1 MPSVWQASAG
11 LADAYPGAMSH
22 TPLMLSALATSA
34 VPGLQVVSAQQL
46 SLGQRNAALVH
57 DVHGNAFVVSLSSS
71 DAEEAVVKER
81 ISSAQALTEGLR
93 SRMPFQVPRVVG
105 TLDVQG
111 RTLSVSDYLPGQSP
125 LAKNLTPEF
134 AAAMGHALA
143 AIHQLPTATLIDHQR
158 VVNSALD
165 SLREAA
171 GIVDRTAATGL
182 LPQSLLRRWETACED
197 RALWQFEATAIHGRM
212 GLGRFLAGD
221 SRVLGVTGWRTFRV
235 SDPALDMAWLSTPS
249 AQGFSA
255 AAVTAYHSA
264 RNHADRHIMQRA
276 RFWAE
281 LDVAK
286 WLLHGLDLGN
296 DTITHDA
303 TEMLVALNDRVSGD
317 LDQALTQPISQAQHP
332 LAQ

>member
-1 MPSVWQASAG
+1 
-11 LADAYPGAMSH
+11 
-22 TPLMLSALATSA
+22 MLSALANSA

-57 DVHGNAFVVSLSSS
+57 DVNNQAFVVSLPSSE
-71 DAEEAVVKER
+71 AEESIA
-81 ISSAQALTEGLR
+81 SQQMSAAKALTEGLR
-93 SRMPFQVPRVVG
+93 SRMPFQVPKVLG

-111 RTLSVSDYLPGQSP
+111 RTLSVNDYLPGQSP
-125 LAKNLTPEF
+125 MAKNLTAEL
-134 AAAMGHALA
+134 AVAIGQALA
-143 AIHQLPTATLIDHQR
+143 TIHQLPTSTLIDHQR
-158 VVNSALD
+158 PVASPLD

-212 GLGRFLAGD
+212 QLGRFLAGD
-221 SRVLGVTGWRTFRV
+221 NRILGVTGWRTFGV
-235 SDPALDMAWLSTPS
+235 GDPALDMAWLSTPAS
-249 AQGFSA
+249 QGFSST
-255 AAVTAYHSA
+255 VITAYHSA
-264 RNHADRHIMQRA
+264 RNHADRWIMHRA

-286 WLLHGLDLGN
+286 WLLHGMDLGN
-296 DTITHDA
+296 DSITQDA
-303 TEMLVALNDRVSGD
+303 TDMLVALNDRVSGD

-332 LAQ
+332 LAP